1 MQNHRRAR
9 RYIPQEAVA
18 LRYDPSQET
27 QERSPRLTA
36 KGQGDLAERIIEL
49 ARIHN
54 VPIRR
59 DADLVHLLGKLELET
74 EIPPTLYKV
83 IAEILAFIYFVNEK
97 WKKENAA

>member
-1 MQNHRRAR
+1 MQNHRRLR
-9 RYIPQEAVA
+9 KFIPKEAVA
-18 LRYDPSQET
+18 LSYSPPLD
-27 QERSPRLTA
+27 RSPRLTA
-36 KGQGDLAERIIEL
+36 KGHGELADRILEL

-54 VPIRR
+54 VPIRQ

-83 IAEILAFIYFVNEK
+83 IAEVLAFIYFVNEK

>member
-1 MQNHRRAR
+1 MQNHRRTR
-9 RYIPQEAVA
+9 RFIPQEAVA
-18 LRYDPSQET
+18 LRYDPAQS
-27 QERSPRLTA
+27 RSPRLTA

-54 VPIRR
+54 IPIRQ
-59 DADLVHLLGKLELET
+59 DADLVHLLGKLELES

>member
-1 MQNHRRAR
+1 MQNHRRTR

-18 LRYDPSQET
+18 LRYDPS

-59 DADLVHLLGKLELET
+59 DADLVHLLGNLELET

>member
-1 MQNHRRAR
+1 MQNHRKLRKF
-9 RYIPQEAVA
+9 IPKEAVA
-18 LRYDPSQET
+18 LSYRPS
-27 QERSPRLTA
+27 RDNSPRLTA
-36 KGQGDLAERIIEL
+36 KGHGELADRILEL

-83 IAEILAFIYFVNEK
+83 IAEVLAFIYFVNEK
-97 WKKENAA
+97 WKKEKAA